1 MKPAVKIFYNTDIVL
16 TKNEYIM
23 TYLILIVVLFSQ
35 LFGDACFTGN
45 ASDGENSLYY
55 STFDQIVGDPVDTP
69 REWVGFARQYGR
81 EDDGYSANDGN
92 TYRVG
97 RTRVDVVVEP
107 QSMPDTYRT
116 RRRQRRVVR
125 PARRS
130 AQTRVQSSSRG
141 RRGTRSAQP
150 RRDARFVPGGRETV
164 YVAR

>member
-1 MKPAVKIFYNTDIVL
+1 MK
-16 TKNEYIM
+16 
-23 TYLILIVVLFSQ
+23 YLILIAVLFGQ
-35 LFGDACFTGN
+35 LFGDAVFTGN

-97 RTRVDVVVEP
+97 RTVVNVVAQPE
-107 QSMPDTYRT
+107 SMPDTYRT
-116 RRRQRRVVR
+116 RQSRRRVVR
-125 PARRS
+125 PARRR
-130 AQTRVQSSSRG
+130 AQNRVQSSSRG
-141 RRGTRSAQP
+141 RRGTRAAQP
-150 RRDARFVPGGRETV
+150 RRNARFVPGGRQTV

>member
-1 MKPAVKIFYNTDIVL
+1 MK
-16 TKNEYIM
+16 YI
-23 TYLILIVVLFSQ
+23 ILIIMLIGQ
-35 LFGDACFTGN
+35 LFGDAVFTGN

-55 STFDQIVGDPVDTP
+55 STFNQIVGDPVDTP

-107 QSMPDTYRT
+107 ESMPDVYRA
-116 RRRQRRVVR
+116 RQRQRRAIGNIR
-125 PARRS
+125 G
-130 AQTRVQSSSRG
+130 RG
-141 RRGTRSAQP
+141 RRGTRAAQP
-150 RRDARFVPGGRETV
+150 LDDAIYVPGGRQTV

>member
-1 MKPAVKIFYNTDIVL
+1 MN
-16 TKNEYIM
+16 
-23 TYLILIVVLFSQ
+23 YLILIVIIFSQ
-35 LFGDACFTGN
+35 IFGDAVFTGN

-116 RRRQRRVVR
+116 RQRQRRVVR
-125 PARRS
+125 PVR
-130 AQTRVQSSSRG
+130 SRG
-141 RRGTRSAQP
+141 RRGTRAAQP
-150 RRDARFVPGGRETV
+150 RRDAIYVPGDRQTV
-164 YVAR
+164 YVGA